1 MVTPVISPV
10 HTEERK
16 DISDEKLMRLMETAM
31 RNSLRDGIDPRDTH
45 LIPASESFKGLF
57 F

>member
-16 DISDEKLMRLMETAM
+16 NISDEQLMRLMETAM